1 MHGRKEHHMHLVD
14 GDTAWDA
21 GSCSVVGL
29 YEGAE
34 SVLRVIYLREAGR

>member
-1 MHGRKEHHMHLVD
+1 MMHGRKEHHMHLVD
-14 GDTAWDA
+14 TAWDA
-21 GSCSVVGL
+21 GSWSVVGL

>member
-1 MHGRKEHHMHLVD
+1 MHGRKEHHMHLYF
-14 GDTAWDA
+14 AWDA